1 MEWTQQEMNE
11 LYVKMQKK
19 SATDEEFRKK
29 LLENPNKALEELSGK
44 PLPEGCKFK
53 IIENDPNYT
62 ATFVLPD
69 LLSEELSDNDLESA
83 AGGFSFLLILS
94 ICGAAFGI

>member
-11 LYVKMQKK
+11 LYAKMQKK
-19 SATDEEFRKK
+19 STTDEEFRKK
-29 LLENPNKALEELSGK
+29 LLADPNKALEELSGK
-44 PLPEGCKFK
+44 PLPEGCKIK
-53 IIENDPNYT
+53 VIENDPDYT

-83 AGGFSFLLILS
+83 AGGISFLLIVS
-94 ICGAAFGI
+94 VCGGAIGL